1 MQRGGI
7 GSGNDEDR
15 NSGIPRRVA
24 PGFESGA
31 DAAGREGGGVRLAAD
46 KRLARELADG
56 LTGAGGR
63 DESIMLFSGE
73 AGHGLEPVGVMGGTH
88 FDGPVLHG
96 AGDDIG
102 DFGIE
107 PAAFV
112 NNALKFLVH
121 FLGQALAHH
130 VQREDILSVD
140 VISGLPRFAGLA
152 HRGSIRG
159 LKKSFVSS

>member
-1 MQRGGI
+1 
-7 GSGNDEDR
+7 
-15 NSGIPRRVA
+15 
-24 PGFESGA
+24 
-31 DAAGREGGGVRLAAD
+31 
-46 KRLARELADG
+46 
-56 LTGAGGR
+56 
-63 DESIMLFSGE
+63 MLFSGE

-140 VISGLPRFAGLA
+140 VISGLPRFAGLLTGEA
-152 HRGSIRG
+152 SVALKRASSLAKLISILLGPQWTFFAALNKRG
-159 LKKSFVSS
+159 LRFGRMAPKRHRLRARPCGYVWRPARPR